1 MDFVLAWY
9 NTLEFKGER
18 RSQMSGHSKWSQIK
32 RKKGAADIKKGA
44 VFTRLGREITLA
56 AREGGGDPGANFALR
71 LAMERARGQ
80 NMPKENIERAIKRGT
95 GELNEGGQLEDV
107 MYEGYGPGGTAL
119 LVQVLTDNRNRAA
132 AEVRHVFTRGGGNL
146 AAANAVAWMFEK
158 RGVIALENVKNGDDF
173 ALELI
178 DAGAEDYKLDG
189 NVLDLYCAPEH
200 LRTLKDAIEKRRMP
214 IVSAELAW
222 IAKTPAPVSDEQAV
236 STMKLMESLE
246 DHDDVQKVYSNL
258 DITDAVMQKFEN
270 AK

>member
-1 MDFVLAWY
+1 
-9 NTLEFKGER
+9 
-18 RSQMSGHSKWSQIK
+18 MSGHSKWAQIK
-32 RKKGAADIKKGA
+32 RKKGAADVKKGA
-44 VFTRLGREITLA
+44 MFTRLGREISIA
-56 AREGGGDPGANFALR
+56 AREGGGDPGSNFTLR
-71 LAMERARGQ
+71 LAIEKARGQ

-132 AEVRHVFTRGGGNL
+132 AEVRHLFTRGGGNL
-146 AAANAVAWMFEK
+146 AASNAVAWMFDK
-158 RGVIALENVKNGDDF
+158 KGVITVENVKDPEDL

-189 NVLDLYCAPEH
+189 NVLDLYCAPDH
-200 LRTLKDAIEKRRMP
+200 LRTLKDAIEKKK
-214 IVSAELAW
+214 INITSAELAW
-222 IAKTPAPVSDEQAV
+222 ISKNPASVSVEQAV

-246 DHDDVQKVYSNL
+246 EHDDVQKVHSNL
-258 DITDAVMQKFEN
+258 DINDEVMAKFEE